1 MDIEQKEQKEQEEQ
15 PDYPLRPDL
24 SFMEREHKSMKSA
37 YRVVRKT
44 DSWSILAN
52 MTDQSFMYTN
62 DSNIIILMHQINN
75 AYQGHS
81 CASLDWTMR
90 QLSFIAKH
98 GFTQYRTYWR

>member
-1 MDIEQKEQKEQEEQ
+1 MDTMNTEQREQKEQT
-15 PDYPLRPDL
+15 DYPLRPDF

-44 DSWSILAN
+44 DSWHILAN
-52 MTDQSFMYTN
+52 TEDPSFMYSN
-62 DSNIIILMHQINN
+62 DPNIIRLMHLINN
-75 AYQGHS
+75 AYKGHCS
-81 CASLDWTMR
+81 ASLDWVMR